1 MKYLIIILLLCSTM
15 AQAQFINNTGIQIV
29 NSAKLEVN
37 GDWVNASGTAF
48 KNNGEIVTTEDWTN
62 NGSLD
67 AASTGGFLLKYTT
80 DKTFTPGGSDFGFLA
95 KEGAGNANIVGSISV
110 KDGLAILGGLITP
123 MSPTDL
129 ITAGGIVTSVPG
141 SFIEGGKMVR
151 TGTGNLFFPIGK
163 AGVSLPITFIN
174 VNGANPSVSLTIED
188 APSGYTGGAG
198 VRALINFPYV
208 WKTTKANVSDSA
220 AYVEIEYPDNLTLDT
235 DLVVVRK
242 IKGQNKYEGMGAR
255 KITTVGGTTKVRSY
269 SRGLQGTFSIA
280 TGYAGNRFTDSVAL
294 VSFYEATDGDSW
306 TKRANWTATNIDEW
320 EGVTETGG
328 LITNINL
335 PNNKIE
341 GPVPSEL
348 ADIAA
353 LETLDLSGNAIT
365 KLPVFTGSTGLTSL
379 NVSNNKLDFA
389 SLEENANITGINYSN
404 QAEIGSPQDVLVD
417 VGEPYGFSSVTEG
430 PSNLYQW
437 KRNGVAVAG
446 GNNDNFQLAAISRA
460 NMGTY
465 ICEVTNPKV
474 PGLTISSASHRAR
487 AVASIA
493 GKLQLNLTTP
503 VTPGQ
508 VLLLKINPLGSAY
521 DTTAVQNVKTDGTY
535 NLEKVVLDDY
545 ILVGQGDKVLYDKYF
560 PTYFDG
566 TPFWEEADTLFLNE
580 VRTGVDITLLA
591 FPTVKPNGN
600 GELFGVFSENNPGGR
615 GDADRRIGGAS
626 CSVRRS
632 KGTGR
637 PKKTLAGEEIIDFLY
652 TDANGE
658 FSFKNLEQGTYLI
671 NFQYPGI
678 PMDVNS
684 DINITIGT
692 KEKRQNV
699 QKVDAVA
706 TGGKITVKRLLI
718 VGLDDE
724 LQSRV
729 GIFPNPTTEEL
740 MITLPQGGGE
750 ATLVDFLGRER
761 MRIVLQKEATT
772 LDVRKLETGIYIL
785 SIFQNG
791 KEISRS
797 RIVKE

>member
-1 MKYLIIILLLCSTM
+1 MRYLIAALFLSSTLT
-15 AQAQFINNTGIQIV
+15 QAQFVNNTGIGIV
-29 NSAKLEVN
+29 NSARLSVN
-37 GDWVNASGTAF
+37 GDWVNASSTAF

-95 KEGAGNANIVGSISV
+95 KEGAGNANIVGPVSV
-110 KDGLAILGGLITP
+110 KDSLAIRGGLITP
-123 MSPTDL
+123 VSPTDL
-129 ITAGGIVTSVPG
+129 ISAGGVVTSVPG

-174 VNGANPSVSLTIED
+174 VNGASPSVSLTIED
-188 APSGYTGGAG
+188 APLGYTGGAG
-198 VRALINFPYV
+198 VNALINFPYV

-220 AYVEIEYPDNLTLDT
+220 AYVEIEYPNNLPSAT

-242 IKGQNKYEGMGAR
+242 INGQNKYEGMGAR
-255 KITTVGGTTKVRSY
+255 KITTVGNTIKVRSY

-294 VSFYEATDGDSW
+294 VSFYEATGGDNW
-306 TKRANWTATNIDEW
+306 IKRNNWTATSIDAW
-320 EGVTETGG
+320 EGITETGG

-341 GPVPSEL
+341 GPIPSEL

-353 LETLDLSGNAIT
+353 LETINLSGNAIT
-365 KLPVFTGSTGLTSL
+365 KLPVFTGSTGIISL

-389 SLEENANITGINYSN
+389 SLEENAGITGINYSN
-404 QAEIGSPQDVLVD
+404 QAEIGTPQDVLVD
-417 VGEPYGFSSVTEG
+417 VGEPYGFSSVTDG
-430 PSNLYQW
+430 PSNQYQW
-437 KRNGVAVAG
+437 KRNGTAVPS
-446 GNNDNFQLAAISRA
+446 GNSDNFQLVAISRA

-487 AVASIA
+487 AIASIA
-493 GKLQLNLTTP
+493 GKLQLNPTTP

-508 VLLLKINPLGSAY
+508 VLLLKINPPGSAY
-521 DTTAVQNVKTDGTY
+521 DTTMVQNVKTDGTY
-535 NLEKVVLDDY
+535 NLEQVVLDDY
-545 ILVGQGDKVLYDKYF
+545 ILVGQGDKVLYDQYF

-580 VRTGVDITLLA
+580 VRTGVDITLRP
-591 FPTVKPNGN
+591 FPTTKPNGN

-615 GDADRRIGGAS
+615 EESDKRVGGAS
-626 CSVRRS
+626 CSVRRA

-637 PKKTLAGEEIIDFLY
+637 PGKTLAEGDIVDFLY

-658 FSFKNLEQGTYLI
+658 FSFKNLEEGTYLI

-684 DINITIGT
+684 DININIGT

-699 QKVDAVA
+699 QKVEAVA

-718 VGLDDE
+718 VGLEDE
-724 LQSRV
+724 LQDRV
-729 GIFPNPTTEEL
+729 GIFPNPTTDEL
-740 MITLPQGGGE
+740 VITLLHGGGE
-750 ATLVDFLGRER
+750 VTLVDYLGRER
-761 MRIVLQKEATT
+761 MRKVLQKEAET
-772 LDVRKLETGIYIL
+772 LDVRKLETGVYVL

-797 RIVKE
+797 RVVKE

>member
-67 AASTGGFLLKYTT
+67 AASTGGFSLKYST

-123 MSPTDL
+123 VSPTDL

-174 VNGANPSVSLTIED
+174 VNGANPSVTLTIED
-188 APSGYTGGAG
+188 APSGYTEGAG
-198 VRALINFPYV
+198 VNALINFPYV

-220 AYVEIEYPDNLTLDT
+220 AYVEIEYPDNLPTAP

-242 IKGQNKYEGMGAR
+242 IVGQDKYEGMGAR
-255 KITTVGGTTKVRSY
+255 KITTAGGTIKVRSY

-294 VSFYEATDGDSW
+294 VSFYEATGGANW
-306 TKRANWTATNIDEW
+306 TKRNNWTATSIDAW
-320 EGVTETGG
+320 EGITETGG

-353 LETLDLSGNAIT
+353 LETVNLSGNSIT

-389 SLEENANITGINYSN
+389 SLEENASITGINYSD

-430 PSNLYQW
+430 PSNIYQW
-437 KRNGVAVAG
+437 KRNDVAVPGA
-446 GNNDNFQLAAISRA
+446 NSDNFQIAAISRA

-474 PGLTISSASHRAR
+474 PGLTLFSAPHRAR

-493 GKLQLNLTTP
+493 GKLQLNPTTP
-503 VTPGQ
+503 VTPGE
-508 VLLLKINPLGSAY
+508 VLLLKINPLGIAY
-521 DTTAVQNVKTDGTY
+521 DTTLVQNVNTDGTY

-545 ILVGQGDKVLYDKYF
+545 VLLGLGDKVLYENYF

-591 FPTVKPNGN
+591 FPTEKPNGN
-600 GELFGVFSENNPGGR
+600 GELFGVFSENNPSPGGR
-615 GDADRRIGGAS
+615 EDADRRVSGAG
-626 CSVRRS
+626 CSVRRA
-632 KGTGR
+632 KGTSR
-637 PKKTLAGEEIIDFLY
+637 PKKTLAGEEIIDFIY

-692 KEKRQNV
+692 QEKRQNV

-706 TGGKITVKRLLI
+706 TDGKITVKRLLI
-718 VGLDDE
+718 VGLE
-724 LQSRV
+724 EEVQVS
-729 GIFPNPTTEEL
+729 IFPNPATNEL

-750 ATLVDFLGRER
+750 AVLVDYLGRER
-761 MRIVLQKEATT
+761 MKNVLQKEATT
-772 LDVRKLETGIYIL
+772 LDVRKLEDGIYVL